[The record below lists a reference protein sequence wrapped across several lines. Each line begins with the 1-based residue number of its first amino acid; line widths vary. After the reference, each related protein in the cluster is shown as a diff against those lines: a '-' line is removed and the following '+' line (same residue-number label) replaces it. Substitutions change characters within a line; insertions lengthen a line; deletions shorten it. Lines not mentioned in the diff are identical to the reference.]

1 MQERRI
7 FPNDIRK
14 LNIRTLILTAVLIA
28 VVLVL
33 PWLWKELSL
42 GNAFGWVITT
52 VFFGMIVVLQYYV
65 IRSRKSLARPVVPE
79 KTHYEARGLDPITP
93 AFVVL
98 FVLMSI
104 MNLVGP
110 LSSLLQGDYEHL
122 YLLIVGLFWPAAIV
136 LIVIRAFRLRFSVE
150 ENGLVLRDGMNP
162 STPPK
167 FFPFE
172 ELIYLNVEGR
182 TLVYRSRSKSVWGK
196 LIVRNPAKLKAA
208 LREVYRG

>member
-14 LNIRTLILTAVLIA
+14 HNIRTLILTVVLIA
-28 VVLVL
+28 VLLVL
-33 PWLWKELSL
+33 PWLWKGLSF
-42 GNAFGWVITT
+42 GSAFVWVITA
-52 VFFGMIVVLQYYV
+52 VFFAMIAVLQYYV
-65 IRSRKSLARPVVPE
+65 VRLRKSLAKPVVPE

-93 AFVVL
+93 ALIVL

-104 MNLVGP
+104 MSLAGP
-110 LSSLLQGDYEHL
+110 LLSLLQGDYEHL
-122 YLLIVGLFWPAAIV
+122 YLLVVGLVWPAAIV
-136 LIVIRAFRLRFSVE
+136 LIIIRAFRLRFSVE
-150 ENGLVLRDGMNP
+150 ENGLVLRDSMMP
-162 STPPK
+162 SVPPK
-167 FFPFE
+167 YFPFE

-196 LIVRNPAKLKAA
+196 LIVRDPVKLKAA

>member
-14 LNIRTLILTAVLIA
+14 HNIRTLILTAVLIA
-28 VVLVL
+28 IVLVL
-33 PWLWKELSL
+33 PWIWKELSL
-42 GNAFGWVITT
+42 GSAFWWVITM
-52 VFFGMIVVLQYYV
+52 VFFGMIAFLQYYV
-65 IRSRKSLARPVVPE
+65 VRLRKSLARPVVPE
-79 KTHYEARGLDPITP
+79 KTHYEARALDPLTP
-93 AFVVL
+93 TAIVL

-104 MNLVGP
+104 MNLTGP
-110 LSSLLQGDYEHL
+110 LLSLLQGDYEHL
-122 YLLIVGLFWPAAIV
+122 YLLIVGLVWPAAIV

-150 ENGLVLRDGMNP
+150 ENGLVLRDSMIP
-162 STPPK
+162 SVPAK

-182 TLVYRSRSKSVWGK
+182 TLVYRGRSKSAWGK
-196 LIVRNPAKLKAA
+196 LIVRDPAKLKAA

>member
-14 LNIRTLILTAVLIA
+14 HNIRTLILTVVLIA
-28 VVLVL
+28 VLLVL
-33 PWLWKELSL
+33 PWLWKELSF
-42 GNAFGWVITT
+42 GSAFVWVIAA
-52 VFFGMIVVLQYYV
+52 VFFAMIAVLQYYGV
-65 IRSRKSLARPVVPE
+65 RLRKSLAKPVVPE
-79 KTHYEARGLDPITP
+79 KTHYEARALDPVTP
-93 AFVVL
+93 ALIVL

-104 MNLVGP
+104 MSLVGP
-110 LSSLLQGDYEHL
+110 LLSLLQGDYEHL
-122 YLLIVGLFWPAAIV
+122 YLLIVGLVWPAAIV
-136 LIVIRAFRLRFSVE
+136 LIVIRAFRLRFSIE
-150 ENGLVLRDGMNP
+150 ENGLVLRDSMIP
-162 STPPK
+162 SMPPK

-196 LIVRNPAKLKAA
+196 LIVRDPAKLKAA